1 MSDSDDDW
9 FDKDIDEFV
18 VQTQPS
24 NVEHISVGKVADN
37 EIAGVANVEYIDA
50 GSLLYANIRAKAI
63 ILGAFVLNTINIH
76 SRLWWMLYK

>member
-37 EIAGVANVEYIDA
+37 ESSGIASVEYLDA
-50 GSLLYANIRAKAI
+50 GSLLYANIPAKKKI
-63 ILGAFVLNTINIH
+63 MHLGYSF
-76 SRLWWMLYK
+76 

>member
-24 NVEHISVGKVADN
+24 NVEHISVANATDAENSGL
-37 EIAGVANVEYIDA
+37 ANVEYIDA
-50 GSLLYANIRAKAI
+50 GLCCA
-63 ILGAFVLNTINIH
+63 VLSQQIFQ
-76 SRLWWMLYK
+76 

>member
-18 VQTQPS
+18 VQSQPS

-37 EIAGVANVEYIDA
+37 ESSGLANVEYIDA
-50 GSLLYANIRAKAI
+50 GSLFNANIRATMKIVYLA
-63 ILGAFVLNTINIH
+63 LSF
-76 SRLWWMLYK
+76 